1 MERTI
6 AVEGVARC
14 ARKAFAQAEQ
24 ARQEKA
30 AAAAA
35 EEATQPPPPPAN
47 EVEPI
52 DEAEIDDALPPELLG
67 ACFDALHFQDL
78 RRAACVSRRWLK
90 MARESAQ
97 RRVAQKTDAAAC
109 IYDRCGQPKMP
120 SWLSMLGSITWLE
133 ERVGQ
138 RRHDRD
144 WRDEFLLLKMGPVE
158 NKLVGFAWPLEL
170 RELGWPP
177 EHAEALA
184 VLATWVD
191 KLFNFRIHE
200 FAASA
205 WMVRE
210 ALVHAAKR
218 QPIHMS
224 NAHPH
229 LYAMLGRDGAPPF
242 LKPDRGSDSRSD
254 SQQQFPEVD
263 VCCWNKLTR
272 LVKGRYALSKLT
284 SDQRATNFLR
294 TDAITLATD
303 GSTNAG
309 LVWRG
314 QPGHQVRHVVRF
326 IPKAADEKG
335 LHALVYVG
343 SGLYALPPL
352 SCVRLE
358 STDAPFT
365 WKLPWSD
372 EVSHGTLYT
381 VSVSWV

>member
-1 MERTI
+1 MPYLPSFSAPAST
-6 AVEGVARC
+6 RC
-14 ARKAFAQAEQ
+14 TSKTSA
-24 ARQEKA
+24 
-30 AAAAA
+30 
-35 EEATQPPPPPAN
+35 
-47 EVEPI
+47 
-52 DEAEIDDALPPELLG
+52 ALP
-67 ACFDALHFQDL
+67 AS
-78 RRAACVSRRWLK
+78 RAAGSRWL
-90 MARESAQ
+90 RESAQ

-309 LVWRG
+309 WCG
-314 QPGHQVRHVVRF
+314 
-326 IPKAADEKG
+326 AASQATRYAMSSALSQRPPTRRAACVGVCG
-335 LHALVYVG
+335 LPDCTP
-343 SGLYALPPL
+343 S
-352 SCVRLE
+352 RR
-358 STDAPFT
+358 
-365 WKLPWSD
+365 
-372 EVSHGTLYT
+372 
-381 VSVSWV
+381 

>member
-1 MERTI
+1 MHLD
-6 AVEGVARC
+6 
-14 ARKAFAQAEQ
+14 AE
-24 ARQEKA
+24 AS
-30 AAAAA
+30 
-35 EEATQPPPPPAN
+35 
-47 EVEPI
+47 V
-52 DEAEIDDALPPELLG
+52 
-67 ACFDALHFQDL
+67 
-78 RRAACVSRRWLK
+78 
-90 MARESAQ
+90 
-97 RRVAQKTDAAAC
+97 
-109 IYDRCGQPKMP
+109 KMP

-191 KLFNFRIHE
+191 KLFNHRIHE

-210 ALVHAAKR
+210 ALMHAAAA
-218 QPIHMS
+218 
-224 NAHPH
+224 AHPH
-229 LYAMLGRDGAPPF
+229 EQRAPSPLRHARSRWRPPF

-303 GSTNAG
+303 GNTNAG

-314 QPGHQVRHVVRF
+314 QPGHQVRHVVHF
-326 IPKAADEKG
+326 IPKAADEG
-335 LHALVYVG
+335 A
-343 SGLYALPPL
+343 
-352 SCVRLE
+352 CMRWCMW
-358 STDAPFT
+358 AP
-365 WKLPWSD
+365 D
-372 EVSHGTLYT
+372 CTLFRR
-381 VSVSWV
+381 